1 MLDTGDT
8 AIVITTCKCRIP
20 WGPFP
25 WDLQRRVF
33 RSPPRLELHL
43 KWNKTITL
51 AMLCLFMIH
60 MINTC
65 LSKTATKCNY
75 MHFIVHMMHTHWIE
89 VFRVQYQNMQIY
101 KSHSECIRI
110 IPTLF

>member
-1 MLDTGDT
+1 MDIRIYVDMYKKCHTESNGCVNSQSLIWFSRQHTAYMIGKQMLQLFVYSREG
-8 AIVITTCKCRIP
+8 
-20 WGPFP
+20 
-25 WDLQRRVF
+25 
-33 RSPPRLELHL
+33 
-43 KWNKTITL
+43 N
-51 AMLCLFMIH
+51 FMIN

-75 MHFIVHMMHTHWIE
+75 MHFIVHMMHTHWFE

>member
-1 MLDTGDT
+1 
-8 AIVITTCKCRIP
+8 
-20 WGPFP
+20 
-25 WDLQRRVF
+25 
-33 RSPPRLELHL
+33 
-43 KWNKTITL
+43 
-51 AMLCLFMIH
+51 MIN